1 MVKRDK
7 VEHTTDKAA
16 SDMRRKKRRK
26 AFPLLNREREG
37 NCFIS
42 ISQQGGAPMS
52 AEENKQV
59 ARRFI
64 TAFLAGD
71 TAVLQELIGEDC
83 VDHNPQPGQKPG
95 RQGLIEILAGW
106 RAAFPDLD
114 ATILHEVAEGEFV
127 VQHGVGL
134 GTNTGPLMGQPAT
147 GKQAQFAYMDMHRI
161 VNGRIMEIW
170 HLEDIAGLLYQLG
183 LMPA

>member
-1 MVKRDK
+1 
-7 VEHTTDKAA
+7 
-16 SDMRRKKRRK
+16 
-26 AFPLLNREREG
+26 
-37 NCFIS
+37 
-42 ISQQGGAPMS
+42 MS

-64 TAFLAGD
+64 NAFLAGD
-71 TAVLQELIGEDC
+71 TAVLEELVVEDC

-106 RAAFPDLD
+106 RTAFPDLE
-114 ATILHEVAEGEFV
+114 ATILHEIAEGEFV

-134 GTNTGPLMGQPAT
+134 GTNTGPLMGLPAT
-147 GKQAQFAYMDMHRI
+147 GKQARFPYMDMHRI

-183 LMPA
+183 LMPT

>member
-1 MVKRDK
+1 
-7 VEHTTDKAA
+7 
-16 SDMRRKKRRK
+16 
-26 AFPLLNREREG
+26 
-37 NCFIS
+37 
-42 ISQQGGAPMS
+42 MS

-106 RAAFPDLD
+106 RAAFPDL
-114 ATILHEVAEGEFV
+114 
-127 VQHGVGL
+127 
-134 GTNTGPLMGQPAT
+134 PAT

-161 VNGRIMEIW
+161 VNGRIIEIW
-170 HLEDIAGLLYQLG
+170 HLEDIAGMLYQLG

>member
-1 MVKRDK
+1 
-7 VEHTTDKAA
+7 
-16 SDMRRKKRRK
+16 
-26 AFPLLNREREG
+26 
-37 NCFIS
+37 
-42 ISQQGGAPMS
+42 MS

-71 TAVLQELIGEDC
+71 TAALEEIIAQNV

-95 RQGLIEILAGW
+95 RQGLIEILVGW

-127 VQHGVGL
+127 VQHGVGF
-134 GTNTGPLMGQPAT
+134 GTNSGPLMGRAAT
-147 GKQAQFAYMDMHRI
+147 GKPARFPYMDMHRI
-161 VNGRIMEIW
+161 VNGRIVEIW
-170 HLEDIAGLLYQLG
+170 HLEDIIGMLYQLG
-183 LMPA
+183 AMSA